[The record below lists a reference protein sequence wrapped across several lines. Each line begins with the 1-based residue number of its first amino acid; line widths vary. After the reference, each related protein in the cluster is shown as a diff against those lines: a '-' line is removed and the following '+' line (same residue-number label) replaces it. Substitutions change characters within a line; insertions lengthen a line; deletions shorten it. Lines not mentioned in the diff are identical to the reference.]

1 MERVLSNE
9 ERIRRAEAVAIR
21 RRMSENRNEIINVN
35 RYGNE
40 NRNKNRYEKTYKDK
54 NGNVSKMVGIATTNS
69 TIENDKTPHKK
80 ISRFAKF
87 CIQVISSICIFGI
100 VYYLGQNYSQ
110 TVNSVRP
117 FFEHDTDIVKQASEF
132 YNLTKSI
139 FTGENLNYWKNKWRN

>member
-21 RRMSENRNEIINVN
+21 RRMTENRNESMNVN

-40 NRNKNRYEKTYKDK
+40 NRNIYEKTYKDK
-54 NGNVSKMVGIATTNS
+54 NVSKMVGIASTNS

-80 ISRFAKF
+80 LSRFAKLS
-87 CIQVISSICIFGI
+87 IQVISSICIFGI

-110 TVNSVRP
+110 MVNSARP

>member
-21 RRMSENRNEIINVN
+21 RRMSEDRNKIININ

-54 NGNVSKMVGIATTNS
+54 NVSKMGEIASTNS

-80 ISRFAKF
+80 ISRFAKLS
-87 CIQVISSICIFGI
+87 IQVISSICIFGI

-110 TVNSVRP
+110 TVNSARP
-117 FFEHDTDIVKQASEF
+117 FFEHDTDIVKQASEL

-139 FTGENLNYWKNKWRN
+139 FTGENLNYWKNKWRNE